1 MLKNVLFFI
10 SGIAVATL
18 IWSMWALISAKKC
31 KEKTGIELYGEI
43 CKRIQ
48 KQLDFTRFRVR
59 SMRYML
65 LSADTS
71 LDQAILTWKYE
82 YLIQQEK
89 WLMELIC
96 GKMEELNVQQMPKV
110 WKEADRPRE
119 H

>member
-10 SGIAVATL
+10 SGIAVAAL
-18 IWSMWALISAKKC
+18 IWGMWALISAKKR
-31 KEKTGIELYGEI
+31 KEKTGTELYGEV

-48 KQLDFTRFRVR
+48 KQLDFTRFRIR

-96 GKMEELNVQQMPKV
+96 GKMEDLNVQQMSKM
-110 WKEADRPRE
+110 WKETDRSGK